1 MRTIFNSKKF
11 TKLIKVPISLLRE
24 LCIRI
29 IIYLDGL
36 LLMTASLEELLI
48 AGGMLIFPREN
59 LRFFNQC

>member
-11 TKLIKVPISLLRE
+11 TKLIKVSISLLRE

-29 IIYLDGL
+29 IIYLDGM

-48 AGGMLIFPREN
+48 AGGMLIFPLEN